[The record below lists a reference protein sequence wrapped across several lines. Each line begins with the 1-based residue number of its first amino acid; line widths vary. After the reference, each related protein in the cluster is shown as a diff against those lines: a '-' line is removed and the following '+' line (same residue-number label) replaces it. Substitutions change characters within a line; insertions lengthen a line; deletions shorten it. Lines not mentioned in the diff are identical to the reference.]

1 MNLDYTAVV
10 IAILAAILSGMGT
23 AIIAGLRENKK
34 EKIRKSERDQDHLK
48 LEVKDLKI
56 ELYKIEREL
65 TEWKDKYYNTIQE
78 LILVKSELEETMLKL
93 SYIDHHIDDLESLDR
108 EFLK

>member
-10 IAILAAILSGMGT
+10 IAVFAAILSGMGT
-23 AIIAGLRENKK
+23 AVIAGLRDNRK
-34 EKIRKSERDQDHLK
+34 EKIRRAERDQDHLK

-78 LILVKSELEETMLKL
+78 LIGVKAELEETMLKL
-93 SYIDHHIDDLESLDR
+93 SYIDHHIENLEALDR
-108 EFLK
+108 EF

>member
-1 MNLDYTAVV
+1 MNLDYAAVA

-23 AIIAGLRENKK
+23 AIVAGLRDNKK
-34 EKIRKSERDQDHLK
+34 EKIRRTERDQDHLK
-48 LEVKDLKI
+48 MEVKDLKI

-78 LILVKSELEETMLKL
+78 LIAVKSELEETMLKL
-93 SYIDHHIDDLESLDR
+93 SFIDHHIEDLEALDR
-108 EFLK
+108 EF

>member
-23 AIIAGLRENKK
+23 AVIAGIRDNKK
-34 EKIRKSERDQDHLK
+34 EKIRRAERDQDHLK

-78 LILVKSELEETMLKL
+78 LIGVKAELEETMLKL
-93 SYIDHHIDDLESLDR
+93 SYIDHHIENLEALDR
-108 EFLK
+108 EF

>member
-10 IAILAAILSGMGT
+10 IAVLAAILSGMGT
-23 AIIAGLRENKK
+23 AVIAGLRDNRK
-34 EKIRKSERDQDHLK
+34 EKIRKAERDQDHLK

-93 SYIDHHIDDLESLDR
+93 SFIDHHIENLEALDR
-108 EFLK
+108 EF